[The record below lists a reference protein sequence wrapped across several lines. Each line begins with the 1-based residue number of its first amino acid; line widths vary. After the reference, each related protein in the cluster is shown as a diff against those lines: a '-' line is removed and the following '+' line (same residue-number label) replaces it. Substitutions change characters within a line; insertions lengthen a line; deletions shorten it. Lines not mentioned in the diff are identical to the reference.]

1 MKATVK
7 MRETEQPT
15 YFSCGQRDIS
25 GLVSRARAEAD
36 QILNEF
42 SMFFK
47 TAGTLSIKVEPI
59 EHETCYS
66 IGGKLMWDDQVL
78 LSESDCG
85 LIFLHL
91 NEVMLNRMIQLGIP
105 SGLAKGGNQ

>member
-1 MKATVK
+1 MKAVIQQ
-7 MRETEQPT
+7 RDVETPT
-15 YFSCGQRDIS
+15 YFMCGRRDIPV
-25 GLVSRARAEAD
+25 LKAKAQAEAE
-36 QILNEF
+36 QILKEF
-42 SMFFK
+42 AMFFK

-91 NEVMLNRMIQLGIP
+91 NEVMLNRMIQLGLL
-105 SGLAKGGNQ
+105 SGPTKGGNQ